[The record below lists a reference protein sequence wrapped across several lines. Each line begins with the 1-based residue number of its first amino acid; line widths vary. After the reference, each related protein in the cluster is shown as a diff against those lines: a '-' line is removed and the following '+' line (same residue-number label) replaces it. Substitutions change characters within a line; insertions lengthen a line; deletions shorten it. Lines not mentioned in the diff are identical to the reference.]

1 MRTKD
6 DATAFEKVKEY
17 FARREED
24 YFHITRSIVEKIR
37 ENPGYTPDQRNSV
50 AKEQVFQ
57 YLLDRDIILTTNEH
71 AKIETTV
78 DEMLESCETEQE
90 LLFDRYIQELDEKAP
105 ASALSTEAA
114 ESAADALSFAQS
126 LWDLL
131 QDNGLMVESS
141 TPDFAVME
149 KAIDLLYG
157 ELHSVTMMFSGDE
170 FAKLPQVFD
179 ATADAIANAPNSS
192 VVPNEVIRGYRDF
205 ANRLRNASA
214 SRKSMARKLEE
225 TVTE

>member
-1 MRTKD
+1 MRVKD
-6 DATAFEKVKEY
+6 DGAAFEKVKEY
-17 FARREED
+17 FARREDD
-24 YFHITRSIVEKIR
+24 YSRITRSIVEKIR
-37 ENPGYTPDQRNSV
+37 ENPGYTPSQRNSV
-50 AKEQVFQ
+50 AKEQVFR
-57 YLLDRDIILTTNEH
+57 YFLDRDIILTTKERT
-71 AKIETTV
+71 KIETTV
-78 DEMLESCETEQE
+78 DELLEAAEPEQV
-90 LLFDRYIQELDEKAP
+90 LLFDQYIQQLDESEI
-105 ASALSTEAA
+105 SADAA

-131 QDNGLMVESS
+131 QENGLMVESS

-225 TVTE
+225 TATE